1 MSALMEVAGPLR
13 QDGAVTS
20 AWLRGYRLLTAVLA
34 AAALC
39 AMVIIAAAALG
50 PSGLLA
56 RWEAATVLLDA
67 VPVVLGVLVVHR
79 APRSPVGPALVSIG
93 CATAW
98 VKAIETVG
106 SVEAVAAQW
115 PGSTAAAPFVAAVWP
130 WLYIGY
136 LILIAVFPDGLLA
149 GRTWR
154 VIAAAGPCSAVM
166 LTLGLVGS
174 TAGEPPTSPGQVVL
188 MTGGLAVLLVALIG
202 GFVSLAVRYRKGGQ
216 QARSQLRW
224 LLLAAAL
231 VPALLIVSL
240 VLNLAGVADAET
252 GAGLFIGIVVVLQVL
267 VPLAVTIAVLRHDLF
282 DIDRLV
288 SASVTWFLT
297 VAVSAAI
304 FGGVVL
310 LLGNLVAASAEL
322 SVASAAFLTA
332 LALMPVHQRLPRA
345 VGRIFDRDRFVRLAA
360 VEMFVAGVRDGTAE
374 AEDVEEVLRTAIG
387 DADARLLV
395 IPPGS
400 DEALDLAGRPVARPP
415 HSIALQTNQ
424 TEIAVLALSTDSAR
438 RRRLAAEAARTARL
452 PIEVS
457 RLRLQLRRAL
467 EDVTASRMR
476 LVMAVADE
484 RRRLERDLHDG
495 AQQQLVAVGMRLR
508 SVQSHLN
515 PTSPDAADLEWAIA
529 AIEQTLSELR
539 RIAHG
544 LRPAMLD
551 DGLEPA
557 LRNLARSSPLPLDL
571 AVVGVSDLDDELLV
585 TTAYLV
591 VSEALTNALKHARA
605 STISVKVVGEGG
617 RLVVEVTD
625 DGRGGVDPLAAL
637 GALRDRVA
645 SVGGSVTI
653 VSPIAGGTCVQA
665 VL

>member
-1 MSALMEVAGPLR
+1 MASRLP
-13 QDGAVTS
+13 TS
-20 AWLRGYRLLTAVLA
+20 DCGTRSSRVVRHGDHRRG
-34 AAALC
+34 
-39 AMVIIAAAALG
+39 AALG

-188 MTGGLAVLLVALIG
+188 MTGGLACSLGRADWRVRQPG
-202 GFVSLAVRYRKGGQ
+202 GSISQGRSAGAQSVR
-216 QARSQLRW
+216 RW

-231 VPALLIVSL
+231 VPALLIVGL

-345 VGRIFDRDRFVRLAA
+345 VGRIFDRIRFVRLAA

-400 DEALDLAGRPVARPP
+400 DEALDLAGRPVALAP

-424 TEIAVLALSTDSAR
+424 TEIAVLALSTDSAP

-515 PTSPDAADLEWAIA
+515 PTSPDVADLEWAIA

-585 TTAYLV
+585 TTAYLGA
-591 VSEALTNALKHARA
+591 SEALTNALKHARA